1 MRDITERVRSEE
13 ERARA
18 EEVLRQHAERLRT
31 LRDIDQA
38 ICSTLALPEVLD
50 QLTRALTMTLG
61 INRCSIWL
69 LDESDE
75 FLQGRGYGA
84 QPGEPDVES
93 IRIPRTEPMVARL
106 FETGQPLMVPD
117 VNDPAYANVINT
129 EYTTA
134 FHIRAFLAVPL
145 VLRDRVTGLLVLDD
159 TRTARIFQ
167 PEEIRLA
174 QSVATQAAIAIE
186 NARLFEEVR
195 AGREQLRNLTGYL
208 QTAREEERAY
218 IAREIH
224 DEFGQALTALKM
236 DLAWLTKRLPAGSLP
251 LAEKAGDMSDL
262 IDSTI
267 QTVRRVATELR
278 PGLLDDLGLAAA
290 IEWQA
295 QELTERTGINCE
307 LYLGDEDIVLERD
320 LATAIFR
327 IFQETLTNVARHAEA
342 TEVRVELEDSPDEL
356 VLIVRDNGKGIA
368 PSQVADPRSLGL
380 IGMRERAHSWGGDV
394 TFQSLPGQGTV
405 VTVRAP
411 RPDTDFGELS
421 RAEEGQ
427 K

>member
-1 MRDITERVRSEE
+1 
-13 ERARA
+13 
-18 EEVLRQHAERLRT
+18 
-31 LRDIDQA
+31 
-38 ICSTLALPEVLD
+38 
-50 QLTRALTMTLG
+50 MTLG

-69 LDESDE
+69 LDESGE
-75 FLQGRGYGA
+75 FLQGRGHGA

-93 IRIPRTEPMVARL
+93 IRLPRTESMVVRL
-106 FETGQPLMVPD
+106 FETGQPLMVCD

-145 VLRDRVTGLLVLDD
+145 VLRNRVAGLLVLDD
-159 TRTARIFQ
+159 TRAARVFQ
-167 PEEIRLA
+167 TEEIQLA

-195 AGREQLRNLTGYL
+195 AGREQLRDLTSYL

-224 DEFGQALTALKM
+224 DEFGQSLTALKM
-236 DLAWLTKRLPAGSLP
+236 DLAWLTKRLPADRPL
-251 LAEKAGDMSDL
+251 LAEKASTMSGL

-267 QTVRRVATELR
+267 QTVRRVATQLR
-278 PGLLDDLGLAAA
+278 PGLLDDLGLTAA

-295 QELTERTGINCE
+295 QELAERTGINCE
-307 LYLGDEDIVLERD
+307 LYLGDEDIVLDRD
-320 LATAIFR
+320 LATAVFR

-342 TEVRVELEDSPDEL
+342 TEVQVELEEGPDEL
-356 VLIVRDNGKGIA
+356 VLIVRDNGKGIT
-368 PSQVADPRSLGL
+368 PGQVSDPHSLGL
-380 IGMRERAHSWGGDV
+380 IGMRERARSWDGAV
-394 TFQSLPGQGTV
+394 TFQSIPGQGTT
-405 VTVRAP
+405 VTVRMP
-411 RPDTDFGELS
+411 RPD
-421 RAEEGQ
+421 AEEGR